1 MSTLRARL
9 QPTQFFEAF
18 ERNRTLQLLLLAAI
32 VAAAASLRFY
42 RLGEWSYWIDEIYTV
57 EGGIYVADWP
67 VSRLPLSLLL
77 TNLVMNGL
85 GFSEWSARLAP
96 AVIGIATLPALFF
109 PLRRLLGGTVA
120 LTAVMLLA
128 VSPWHLFWSQNARF
142 YALLFL
148 FYNLGMLWLL
158 LGLVEKR
165 RLFVILGVLLLIVTA
180 REKATG
186 LIFIPAV
193 AAYFLISLWLFNE
206 EHHRPK
212 PVFLALALAPLV
224 LFFLFELISFFFSGY
239 TQIRG
244 IIDTFA
250 GQSNHSPVRLLA
262 SIVWRIGLGPFIFA
276 LGSGLY
282 FTLQRQRAGVFFFM
296 SALGPILTLVLVAP
310 FVFTV
315 DRYAFVSLLAWL
327 VLCAMGIRIL
337 LERNDYR
344 EWLLAAGVLLM
355 LLLPMAAENAFYFT
369 DQYGQRPR
377 WREAFALVAA
387 DDRPGDAVYTTY
399 PEIGAT
405 YGRPESVYIND
416 LTIADLEAAGERS
429 WFIIDRATGFVRPEL
444 ESWIQA
450 RARLVE
456 RLVVRLPGKAMDIE
470 IYLYDPAQA
479 GRAGPGGRG

>member
-32 VAAAASLRFY
+32 VAAAAVLRFY

-193 AAYFLISLWLFNE
+193 AAYFLLSL
-206 EHHRPK
+206 
-212 PVFLALALAPLV
+212 
-224 LFFLFELISFFFSGY
+224 
-239 TQIRG
+239 
-244 IIDTFA
+244 
-250 GQSNHSPVRLLA
+250 
-262 SIVWRIGLGPFIFA
+262 
-276 LGSGLY
+276 
-282 FTLQRQRAGVFFFM
+282 
-296 SALGPILTLVLVAP
+296 
-310 FVFTV
+310 
-315 DRYAFVSLLAWL
+315 
-327 VLCAMGIRIL
+327 
-337 LERNDYR
+337 
-344 EWLLAAGVLLM
+344 
-355 LLLPMAAENAFYFT
+355 
-369 DQYGQRPR
+369 
-377 WREAFALVAA
+377 
-387 DDRPGDAVYTTY
+387 
-399 PEIGAT
+399 
-405 YGRPESVYIND
+405 
-416 LTIADLEAAGERS
+416 
-429 WFIIDRATGFVRPEL
+429 
-444 ESWIQA
+444 
-450 RARLVE
+450 
-456 RLVVRLPGKAMDIE
+456 
-470 IYLYDPAQA
+470 
-479 GRAGPGGRG
+479 